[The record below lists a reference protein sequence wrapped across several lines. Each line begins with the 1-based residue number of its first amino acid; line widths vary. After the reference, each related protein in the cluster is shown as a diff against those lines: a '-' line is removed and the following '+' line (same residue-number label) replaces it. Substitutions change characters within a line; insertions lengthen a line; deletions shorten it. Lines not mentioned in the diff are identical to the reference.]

1 MAKNDEIGD
10 LLNLLEKLNRQT
22 HNYELLKESLLAIDA
37 EKLAIFEEQYR
48 SEFAGNSLA
57 ELRDYWNFVRL
68 EDGFRQVIGNINS
81 MSSFAFLGLIC
92 RLRAG
97 AYAEQDYVNFARG
110 TDSLL
115 KKIWLDLGK
124 FYSQDNSFLLGCL
137 RTINQYIHKNFTLQN
152 QDLPKI
158 ECLCLDQ
165 VLKYRKITY
174 LSLILLFYL
183 ICENLSVINADN
195 NLCVDYYRYE
205 QLGTQQ
211 YSLRFRQ
218 YNSVLWLYDRQE
230 MDFREIATDKLRTLQ
245 AKLLSKAEFFQ
256 VYLQNLSD
264 LDLLWRQ
271 NIYNYILRMF

>member
-37 EKLAIFEEQYR
+37 EKLAIFEKQYR
-48 SEFAGNSLA
+48 SEFSENSLA

-97 AYAEQDYVNFARG
+97 ADTGQEYFNFARG

-137 RTINQYIHKNFTLQN
+137 RTINKHIHKNFALQN
-152 QDLPKI
+152 QIEPKI
-158 ECLCLDQ
+158 EYLCLDQ
-165 VLKYRKITY
+165 VLKYRKITH

-183 ICENLSVINADN
+183 TCENLSVINSDN
-195 NLCVDYYRYE
+195 NLCVDYYSFE
-205 QLGTQQ
+205 KFGNQQ
-211 YSLRFRQ
+211 YSLGFRQ
-218 YNSVLWLYDRQE
+218 YNSVLWLYDSQE
-230 MDFREIATDKLRTLQ
+230 QDFREIATDKLRTLQ
-245 AKLLSKAEFFQ
+245 VKLLSKAEFFQ
-256 VYLQNLSD
+256 VYLQNLSN